1 MNSSKTQLTYD
12 GAIIRRPLYRNMSVN
27 TRLIDVGEWNTE
39 KSSWF
44 EIEIHLISSSS
55 FIINLAP
62 FVSIMNIKGLWMTVF
77 SLLLLSLVNINMICY
92 AQEDE
97 ATDATNPTSHLLESI
112 MNNDS
117 PGIRKALED
126 GENIDLTNVNGWT
139 GAMFAVAFNNIRILQ
154 ELIEFGELV

>member
-1 MNSSKTQLTYD
+1 MHGTLNNGVVSK
-12 GAIIRRPLYRNMSVN
+12 
-27 TRLIDVGEWNTE
+27 
-39 KSSWF
+39 
-44 EIEIHLISSSS
+44 S
-55 FIINLAP
+55 FIIINHAT
-62 FVSIMNIKGLWMTVF
+62 FVSIMNIKGLWLTVF

-97 ATDATNPTSHLLESI
+97 ATTNPTSYLLESI